1 MFGVAA
7 FDGTNSRYGCP
18 SPVSELEV
26 SLKAINFLKFPAK
39 PVYDKPT
46 IRNNYCRNVS
56 MKNDEKK
63 MAIIGAT
70 IFLAVAAAIGT
81 FIRKL

>member
-1 MFGVAA
+1 LFLV
-7 FDGTNSRYGCP
+7 F
-18 SPVSELEV
+18 
-26 SLKAINFLKFPAK
+26 LKIIARIGAINGLKLPAK

-46 IRNNYCRNVS
+46 IRNNYCRNNN
-56 MKNDEKK
+56 MKHDEKK
-63 MAIIGAT
+63 MAIIGAS